1 MLLDKRS
8 FLSFLGLAPIFAAAQ
23 LSGSVGPLTS
33 ASTKAATKTCNV
45 LDYGAV
51 ADKSTDLGAPLASA
65 FADCKSGGL
74 VYVPSGDYALS
85 TWARLSGGEAWA
97 LQIDGIIYRTGTD
110 GGNMIYIEHS
120 NDFELFSSTSEGAM
134 QGLGY
139 EFHADDNWSGPRL
152 LRLYE
157 VTDFSVHD
165 FILVDSPSFHFS
177 LDTCTN
183 GEIYNMAIRGGNHG
197 GLDGIDVWSNN
208 IWVHDVEV
216 TNKDECVTVKSPSKN
231 ILIESIY
238 CNWSGGCGMG
248 SFGSDT
254 NVSDI
259 TYRNIY
265 TWNSNN
271 MMLIKSNGGSGFV
284 ENVLL
289 ENFIGH
295 GNAYS
300 LDIDSYWASMS
311 AVDGDGVQLS
321 NITVKNWKGTE
332 AYGAERGPVKVICA
346 DGAPCYDITIE
357 DFAMWTEEGDSQWYS
372 CESAYGSGFCLQD
385 SDDHVS
391 YSATTSTVDSAPSGY
406 SATSMA
412 ADLTTDFGS
421 TVSIPIPTIP
431 TSFYPGATPYSALMA
446 DSASTAAASSLASHA
461 TVSSSSVSV
470 AASVPSTVAPSESI
484 PAATSAVV
492 TSAAAVT
499 PSPAVGAQEGST
511 TSAPSFA
518 APSGAGNSPQGP
530 SGASG
535 FGQKGQQG
543 EQSGQGEQGEQG
555 GQEVCYV

>member
-1 MLLDKRS
+1 
-8 FLSFLGLAPIFAAAQ
+8 
-23 LSGSVGPLTS
+23 
-33 ASTKAATKTCNV
+33 
-45 LDYGAV
+45 
-51 ADKSTDLGAPLASA
+51 
-65 FADCKSGGL
+65 
-74 VYVPSGDYALS
+74 
-85 TWARLSGGEAWA
+85 
-97 LQIDGIIYRTGTD
+97 
-110 GGNMIYIEHS
+110 
-120 NDFELFSSTSEGAM
+120 
-134 QGLGY
+134 
-139 EFHADDNWSGPRL
+139 
-152 LRLYE
+152 
-157 VTDFSVHD
+157 
-165 FILVDSPSFHFS
+165 
-177 LDTCTN
+177 
-183 GEIYNMAIRGGNHG
+183 
-197 GLDGIDVWSNN
+197 
-208 IWVHDVEV
+208 
-216 TNKDECVTVKSPSKN
+216 
-231 ILIESIY
+231 
-238 CNWSGGCGMG
+238 
-248 SFGSDT
+248 
-254 NVSDI
+254 
-259 TYRNIY
+259 
-265 TWNSNN
+265 
-271 MMLIKSNGGSGFV
+271 
-284 ENVLL
+284 
-289 ENFIGH
+289 
-295 GNAYS
+295 
-300 LDIDSYWASMS
+300 MS

-470 AASVPSTVAPSESI
+470 AASVPSAVAPSESI
-484 PAATSAVV
+484 PAATSAVI

-499 PSPAVGAQEGST
+499 PSPAVGVQEGST

-518 APSGAGNSPQGP
+518 APSGAGDSPQGP